1 MNKQEKEAATG
12 EVTKLHIG
20 PTPDATESVCFGV
33 HPMLF
38 TAFDK
43 QGRQNRVATERM
55 VDAAIFA
62 GAHGIAILG
71 ELSEFSRQSPAEQRR
86 LMEWVAEH
94 IQGRVRLCVSI
105 SAPDVGGQVEMLRA
119 ARDVGAT
126 WAMLQPP
133 PLPGLADSELL
144 RILQPRRRQGGDPD
158 QRPQCSEGARAGP
171 DRGGVE
177 APEAEQSQLVAVKLE
192 ADSVSIAE
200 TVDELEGE
208 LDVINGR
215 GALEMTDCLR
225 AGAIGIMPG
234 IESIDVTSSMP
245 MRSSARS

>member
-12 EVTKLHIG
+12 EVTKVHIG
-20 PTPDATESVCFGV
+20 PTPDATELVCFGV

-43 QGRQNRVATERM
+43 QSRQNCVATERM

-86 LMEWVAEH
+86 LMEWVAER

-133 PLPGLADSELL
+133 PLPGLADFELL
-144 RILQPRRRQGGDPD
+144 RFFSRVADK
-158 QRPQCSEGARAGP
+158 
-171 DRGGVE
+171 
-177 APEAEQSQLVAVKLE
+177 AEIPISVRNVPKGLGLGLTAAELKRLKRSNPNLVAVKLE

-215 GALEMTDCLR
+215 GALEMTDCLQ
-225 AGAIGIMPG
+225 AGAVGIMPG